1 MPHTK
6 IRVIGVDNIGINKM
20 LISLKKIARMQA
32 RMRDTQ
38 KLRQKSQ
45 LNNFEIILGA
55 LVIMASLI
63 PVLPN
68 SKMINAGTKI
78 K

>member
-1 MPHTK
+1 
-6 IRVIGVDNIGINKM
+6 M
-20 LISLKKIARMQA
+20 LISLKKIARIQA

-45 LNNFEIILGA
+45 LNNLEITLGA
-55 LVIMASLI
+55 LAIIASLI

-68 SKMINAGTKI
+68 SKIINAGTKI
-78 K
+78 KYISAQNGVMECTTGIIL